1 MRDKLVLSLGDNL
14 LGEIATCAGWIE
26 SFVSRAGLKTTTV
39 PVFKFEKKR
48 TGKPVRTPKGSV
60 CKVRLGSVYRRL

>member
-39 PVFKFEKKR
+39 PVFKFEKKTDR
-48 TGKPVRTPKGSV
+48 
-60 CKVRLGSVYRRL
+60 